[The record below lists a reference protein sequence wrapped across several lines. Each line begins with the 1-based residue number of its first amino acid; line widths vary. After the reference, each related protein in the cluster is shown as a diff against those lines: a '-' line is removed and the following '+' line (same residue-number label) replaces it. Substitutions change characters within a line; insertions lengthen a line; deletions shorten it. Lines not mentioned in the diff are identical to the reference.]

1 MMRLIPIFSVFLA
14 LVAQPV
20 IAAKLYKIVDANG
33 NVTFSQYP
41 PEKLEKD
48 SKIEG
53 VVAEGNNQSKVVR
66 RGGYSYCGDIELPST
81 NRGAQY
87 LERKLNYRIESWS
100 EDLKELE
107 YWLERISHYKADD
120 YKRDFS
126 SKHQASRDRRYQYG
140 LQEGKKRMRDL
151 RCALDW
157 AANVRLENQ
166 DEVKEL
172 GRLETLYTNVKQD
185 LKQNCGDVPK
195 YDPTDPKAKAA
206 RTEWYNCSKQYR
218 QQLKGLKKKI
228 KKAGG

>member
-1 MMRLIPIFSVFLA
+1 MMRLVPVFSVFLA
-14 LVAQPV
+14 LAAQPV

-53 VVAEGNNQSKVVR
+53 VVAEGNSQSKVVR
-66 RGGYSYCGDIELPST
+66 RGAYSYCGDIELPST
-81 NRGAQY
+81 KHGAQY
-87 LERKLNYRIESWS
+87 LERNFNDLTESWR

-107 YWLERISHYKADD
+107 YLLERMAHSKAGD
-120 YKRDFS
+120 YKRDLS
-126 SKHQASRDRRYQYG
+126 SEHQAYRDRRYQSG
-140 LQEGKKRMRDL
+140 LKEGKQRMLDL

-157 AANVRLENQ
+157 ATNVRLENQ
-166 DEVKEL
+166 DEVVEL